1 MTKKVIYY
9 RFWGFL
15 CFLLLITGTG
25 LAQQITTN
33 AVRGIVKSGQGD
45 PLQGVTITV
54 QNKKKSYTTNVISD
68 ERGMFSFDNLPQGGP
83 YSFTF
88 SYVGYEER
96 TLDGYSYHHGD
107 VISLSVKLIKV
118 NQALDEVVVVGY
130 GTERRGDLT
139 GAVTQVSGAVLDNR
153 SSPNISRGL
162 EGIIPNLNIVMTDG
176 KPIRNPS
183 YNVRGLTTIG
193 AGGTASALVLI
204 DGASGDP
211 SLLNPN
217 DIESITVLKDAASA
231 AIYGARGAYGVV
243 LITTRSPRKGKV
255 QMNFN
260 TSYSD
265 NRKTVNPQIVN
276 DGYAWATDYNN
287 AYNAWYDYKTPAS
300 TINSLFPN
308 TPANFDSLQARTIN
322 PSLPKVT
329 VDPATGKY
337 DYYGSTNWYQ
347 QLYRNNNPSSDN
359 SLSLSAS
366 NDNSDIYISGR
377 AYNQGGIFRY
387 HPDNFTRYNLRL
399 KGNIN
404 LASWFTL
411 SDNVDFNAFTYSYP
425 VDNNGI
431 SVWRNM
437 DAATSPLAVMFNPDG
452 TLTPQSYSSVGDL
465 YTGNNSTLTKQ
476 LFFRNTV
483 SFDADLIKNEVSLKG
498 DFTYAYTNNTLSG
511 IYRPVSY
518 SQGPGQIASSMVNEL
533 NQAIA
538 VTNYYATNLY
548 AEAHKHYGRNYIK
561 LLAGL
566 NVEDNRFDSTFVQ
579 RDGIIDP
586 SQPNLNLLDG
596 TNYLLTA
603 GGNEWTIMG
612 LFFRANYSYEDKYL
626 VEINGRYDGSSKFP
640 SYSRFGFF
648 PSISAGWVISKE
660 SFMDNT
666 KGWLDNL
673 KVRASVGSLG
683 NGQINPYLFNPIMT
697 VQQASGANLISI
709 NGVIPTYTSAPTVLP
724 SGLTWE
730 KSTTVD
736 EGVDAS
742 FLGNRLNFS
751 FDYYDRYSSGLFTQ
765 GQPLPAVFGA
775 AVPNGNNAGLRTA
788 GWEFSPSWRSQIT
801 RDLSFSIS
809 LPLSDNTSV
818 ITKFYNPNGVL
829 PYPYSGTMAPS
840 VYYKGMHPGEI
851 WGFVTQGLFQSQQ
864 DINISPSQSYFIV
877 SNSNVLMPGDI
888 KFADIH
894 HLGVINDGQ
903 GTLAN
908 HGDLKVIGNSTARY
922 LFGLHLR
929 ASWKRLS
936 IAGFFQGV
944 GHENWWPG
952 TESGDF
958 WGQYNRPYESVP
970 AYMMKN
976 VYSATNPNAYFPR
989 YRGYVALSET
999 RELAVAQTRYL
1010 QNAAYVR
1017 LKNLNISYNLPG
1029 QWYTRLKM
1037 TSARIYFTGQNLFTL
1052 TPMHKYARNFDPEVI
1067 GSDPETGGNAGNGYD
1082 YPMLKTYTFGIN
1094 VTF

>member
-1 MTKKVIYY
+1 MTKKVIYQ
-9 RFWGFL
+9 RLWGFL
-15 CFLLLITGTG
+15 CVLVMMTGTTS
-25 LAQQITTN
+25 AQQTTG
-33 AVRGIVKSGQGD
+33 AVKGIVKSD
-45 PLQGVTITV
+45 KEEPLQGVTVTV
-54 QNKKKSYTTNVISD
+54 QNKNKSFTRNATSD
-68 ERGMFSFDNLPQGGP
+68 ERGMFYFGNIPEGGP

-88 SYVGYEER
+88 SYVGYEQR
-96 TLDGYSYHHGD
+96 TLDGYNYHSD
-107 VISLSVKLIKV
+107 AMISLSVKLTKV

-130 GTERRGDLT
+130 GTERKGDLT
-139 GAVTQVSGAVLDNR
+139 GAVAQVGGDVLADR
-153 SSPNISRGL
+153 PSPNISRGL
-162 EGIIPNLNIVMTDG
+162 EGVIPNLNIDMTDG

-183 YNVRGLTTIG
+183 YNIRGTTTIG
-193 AGGTASALVLI
+193 AGGNASALVLI
-204 DGASGDP
+204 DGVSGDP

-217 DIESITVLKDAASA
+217 DIESVTVLKDAASS

-243 LITTRSPRKGKV
+243 LIVTKGAQKGKT
-255 QMNFN
+255 QMSFN
-260 TSYSD
+260 SSYSV
-265 NRKTVNPQIVN
+265 NQKTVNPQIVN
-276 DGYAWATDYNN
+276 DGYTWATDYNN
-287 AYNAWYDYKTPAS
+287 AYNAWYDYKTPPSSVNGA
-300 TINSLFPN
+300 FPN
-308 TPANFDSLQARTIN
+308 TPAFLDSLQARKTN
-322 PSLPKVT
+322 PSLPTVT
-329 VDPATGKY
+329 VNPATGLY
-337 DYYGSTNWYQ
+337 NYYGSTNWFQ
-347 QLYRNNNPSSDN
+347 QLYRNSNPSTDN

-366 NDNSDIYISGR
+366 NDKSDIYVSGR

-399 KGNIN
+399 KGDIK

-411 SDNVDFNAFTYSYP
+411 SDNVDFNTYTYSYP
-425 VDNNGI
+425 VDNNETA
-431 SVWRNM
+431 VWRNM

-483 SFDADLIKNEVSLKG
+483 SFRADIVKNLLSLNG
-498 DFTYAYTNNTLSG
+498 DFTNAYTNNTLSG

-518 SQGPGQIASSMVNEL
+518 SQGPGQVASTANNFL
-533 NQAIA
+533 NQATS
-538 VTNYYATNLY
+538 VTNYYAANLY

-561 LLAGL
+561 LLGGL
-566 NVEDNRFDSTFVQ
+566 NVEDDRYDSTFVQ

-603 GGNEWTIMG
+603 GGNEWTVMG

-660 SFMDNT
+660 SFMNDT

-673 KVRASVGSLG
+673 KFRASVGSLG
-683 NGQINPYLFNPIMT
+683 NGQINPYLFDPTMT
-697 VQQASGANLISI
+697 VQKSTGISI
-709 NGVIPTYTSAPTVLP
+709 GGINPTYTSNPNVVP

-742 FLGNRLNFS
+742 FLGNRLSFS
-751 FDYYDRYSSGLFTQ
+751 FDYYNRYSSGNFTQ

-775 AVPNGNNAGLRTA
+775 AVPNGNNANLKTT
-788 GWEFSPSWRSQIT
+788 GWEFNPSWHSQIT
-801 RDLSFSIS
+801 RDLSFNIS

-818 ITKFYNPNGVL
+818 ITKFYNPNGIL
-829 PYPYSGTMAPS
+829 PYPYSATPTT
-840 VYYKGMHPGEI
+840 YYKGMHPGEI
-851 WGFVTQGLFQSQQ
+851 WGFQTQGLFQSQQ
-864 DINISPSQSYFIV
+864 DINTSPSQSYFVV

-894 HLGVINDGQ
+894 HLGVINNGQ

-922 LFGLHLR
+922 FFGANLNVT
-929 ASWKRLS
+929 WKRLS
-936 IAGFFQGV
+936 ISGFFQGV

-952 TESGDF
+952 IEAGDF

-976 VYSATNPNAYFPR
+976 VYSTTNPNAYFPR
-989 YRGYVALSET
+989 YRGYVALSGT

-1029 QWYTRLKM
+1029 QWYTKLKM

-1052 TPMHKYARNFDPEVI
+1052 TPMHKYARNYDPEVI
-1067 GSDPETGGNAGNGYD
+1067 GADQETGGNAGNGYA
-1082 YPMLKTYTFGIN
+1082 YPMLKTYTFGLN